1 MATLELKAYEIF
13 KSKLGAEEAEIVID
27 YIENKVEKNVEH
39 NIKSL
44 ATKGDINELKE
55 ATKEDIGKLREA
67 TREDISK
74 LREATKEDVSKLR
87 EELTLTKAELKV
99 EIATVKS
106 DMLRAVYVVGL
117 VQFLAIVGSV
127 IAIINFLAK

>member
-13 KSKLGAEEAEIVID
+13 KSKLGIEEAEIVID
-27 YIENKVEKNVEH
+27 YIENKVEKSVEH

-44 ATKGDINELKE
+44 
-55 ATKEDIGKLREA
+55 
-67 TREDISK
+67 
-74 LREATKEDVSKLR
+74 ATKEDVSKLR
-87 EELTLTKAELKV
+87 EELTSTKAELKV

-127 IAIINFLAK
+127 IAIINFLSK

>member
-27 YIENKVEKNVEH
+27 YIENKVEKSVEH
-39 NIKSL
+39 NVKL
-44 ATKGDINELKE
+44 L
-55 ATKEDIGKLREA
+55 ATKEDI
-67 TREDISK
+67 SK
-74 LREATKEDVSKLR
+74 LK
-87 EELTLTKAELKV
+87 EELIVTKSDLRSEITATKAELKV

-106 DMLRAVYVVGL
+106 DMLQAIYVVGL

>member
-27 YIENKVEKNVEH
+27 YIENKVEKSVEH

-44 ATKGDINELKE
+44 
-55 ATKEDIGKLREA
+55 
-67 TREDISK
+67 
-74 LREATKEDVSKLR
+74 ATKEDVSKLR
-87 EELTLTKAELKV
+87 EEMTVTKAELKI
-99 EIATVKS
+99 EIANGKS
-106 DMLRAVYVVGL
+106 DLLRAVYVVGL